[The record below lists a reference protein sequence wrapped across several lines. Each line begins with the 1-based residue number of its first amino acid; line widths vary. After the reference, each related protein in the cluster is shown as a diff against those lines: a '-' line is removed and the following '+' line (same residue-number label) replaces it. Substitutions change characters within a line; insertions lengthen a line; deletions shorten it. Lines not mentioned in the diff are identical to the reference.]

1 MSLKRM
7 KTLCRRL
14 YSHFRVEEEV
24 TGVERWAAFDS
35 EYDSISQPSTLSSIH
50 IPVCFMVCPPKKDQ
64 TPQSTGQTDSLTY
77 RTQKSILLLFCHSLQ
92 ALLYMQVVVNV
103 EEYKS
108 LIFPK
113 QSLLLWPI
121 STPCFQVLIT
131 ALLDCQ
137 LREAEREKERTS
149 ARGEGSCKK

>member
-1 MSLKRM
+1 
-7 KTLCRRL
+7 
-14 YSHFRVEEEV
+14 
-24 TGVERWAAFDS
+24 
-35 EYDSISQPSTLSSIH
+35 
-50 IPVCFMVCPPKKDQ
+50 
-64 TPQSTGQTDSLTY
+64 
-77 RTQKSILLLFCHSLQ
+77 
-92 ALLYMQVVVNV
+92 MQVVVNG

-137 LREAEREKERTS
+137 LREAEREKRER
-149 ARGEGSCKK
+149 ARGGGESQKVGHRNTPGAKWGKKILSFARVSREAEEAEEAVGCLGCVAQTLVNVNTVTVYRAG